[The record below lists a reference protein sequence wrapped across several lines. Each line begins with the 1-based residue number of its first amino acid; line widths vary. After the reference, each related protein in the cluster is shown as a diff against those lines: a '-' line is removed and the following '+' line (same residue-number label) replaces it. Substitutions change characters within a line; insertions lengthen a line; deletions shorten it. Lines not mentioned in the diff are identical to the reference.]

1 MMEWPLGER
10 ESLKTEF
17 KRADALR
24 APASIAREAVGFL
37 NAEGGEIWIGVG
49 ESGGVADSIEA
60 IPDPEKKRDRLQDAL
75 VDLVEPSPMIGKEV
89 AVDVV
94 RFPADAIQGLLRVRV
109 SHGRRPPYAL
119 LRRTMRAY
127 LKRTGSRIRPM
138 TREELAA
145 AFTQRSGEVDLA
157 TEVVRRLE
165 ADLQKWAEDGFAGL
179 KVLVRAA
186 AKVVLAL
193 ERETLEPL
201 LRNPR
206 LTGNRPLGWNFTSN
220 SAELRPFHPGGC
232 RLGKEGSAQWMSI
245 WARGDLE
252 FSAALDR
259 LHWQGQPKTLWPHA
273 LLEFPASVVRLAR
286 TLYAKCAE
294 PPEHIALGL
303 GLFQVKGWTLAP
315 RSPASIGYQ
324 MANPEPYTEE
334 DHFLGVPVVVRWAD
348 LEDSAD
354 RCAYLLVRQVY
365 QAFGYEDSD
374 IPREYDRDTGQ
385 LRFPG

>member
-1 MMEWPLGER
+1 MEWPLGGR

-17 KRADALR
+17 KPADALR
-24 APASIAREAVGFL
+24 DPASIAREAVGFL

-75 VDLVEPSPMIGKEV
+75 VDLVEPSPMIGREV

-94 RFPADAIQGLLRVRV
+94 RFPADPIQGLLRVRV

-220 SAELRPFHPGGC
+220 SAELRPFHPDGC

-259 LHWQGQPKTLWPHA
+259 LLDEVEESPHVQIA
-273 LLEFPASVVRLAR
+273 PGRVARESARAPNPAAAAREAPEQLRSAMRATSGEPERPAPPATRPLPVRAFFSCESKSMRNFAANASPIFCFPATTERSKNGGTNNLYYAPTTKDR
-286 TLYAKCAE
+286 TYWK
-294 PPEHIALGL
+294 
-303 GLFQVKGWTLAP
+303 K
-315 RSPASIGYQ
+315 RS
-324 MANPEPYTEE
+324 
-334 DHFLGVPVVVRWAD
+334 
-348 LEDSAD
+348 
-354 RCAYLLVRQVY
+354 
-365 QAFGYEDSD
+365 
-374 IPREYDRDTGQ
+374 
-385 LRFPG
+385 